1 MRHKKLL
8 LTTVLIG
15 FIALAA
21 VYLKREQPASAAA
34 KSALVD
40 PAILNG
46 MQSLVLKANGKI
58 TTIEKSSAG
67 TWIIKEKFGLNADV
81 ENRLKPLLLSLQ
93 KAENFGLLTANA
105 KRIEK
110 LNLGDSSLSLTSAD
124 GKSFSADFGKTTDD
138 GLGQA
143 ARLQG
148 DPKAIRTSFN
158 EHFESDAFAWV
169 DPVLL
174 TTKADEIKT
183 ISLIYADGKMNF
195 SRPAKGQPFGGPALE
210 DMTSTLALIRISD
223 AVAKGDKEATAA
235 FAKSW
240 QVKLELFDGT
250 SATVTFAKVAGAT
263 PNDQGK
269 LYLRVKHSDPK
280 HPVNLTSQKAEFLAP
295 TWLAEQIPS
304 TLADLK
310 KSLAPPAPPSDA
322 PPANIPALPPGLIPA
337 AK

>member
-58 TTIEKSSAG
+58 TTIEKSSSG
-67 TWIIKEKFGLNADV
+67 TWVVKEKFGLNVDV

-93 KAENFGLLTANA
+93 KAENFGLLTVNA

-210 DMTSTLALIRISD
+210 DM
-223 AVAKGDKEATAA
+223 
-235 FAKSW
+235 
-240 QVKLELFDGT
+240 LFDGT